1 VVHRDS
7 HDASLAQAQVHQK
20 HTTLLMLPLAQLIKR
35 IRNGTPMAAH

>member
-1 VVHRDS
+1 VVRRDG
-7 HDASLAQAQVHQK
+7 HDVSLAQAQGHQK